1 MTMKQVLIVGLG
13 NPGEKYSITRHNV
26 GFMFLDYFAGR
37 HGFVFRPSAFQALV
51 AEGNFANLHLVL
63 AQPLTYMNRS
73 GQAVAALLAHY
84 KLTPA
89 QILLVH
95 DDIDLPGRRLKM
107 VASGGSGGHRG
118 VASVIEAL
126 ATSEFPRI
134 KIGVGRPEDLDAIE
148 EYVLAP
154 LENDEREAVILD
166 FPRINLGVEIFLEKG
181 IAAGINFINTRHD
194 PT

>member
-1 MTMKQVLIVGLG
+1 MAMKKVLIVGLG
-13 NPGEKYSITRHNV
+13 NPGEKYSITRHNA

-37 HGFVFRPSAFQALV
+37 HGFVFRLSACQALV
-51 AEGNFANLHLVL
+51 AEGNFANSRLVL

-73 GQAVAALLAHY
+73 GQAVAALVAHY
-84 KLTPA
+84 KLTAA

-95 DDIDLPGRRLKM
+95 DDIDLTGGRLKM

-134 KIGVGRPEDLDAIE
+134 KIGVGRPEDSNAIE

-154 LENDEREAVILD
+154 LPDDEREAMILD
-166 FPRINLGVEIFLEKG
+166 FPHINLGVEIFLEKG
-181 IAAGINFINTRHD
+181 LAAGINFINTRHG